1 MKKFLFILVGMFL
14 LQTTYVAAQEMTK
27 EEKKAA
33 KMEAKEAKR
42 KAKEEAKEMK
52 ELY

>member
-27 EEKKAA
+27 EERKLLKW
-33 KMEAKEAKR
+33 KQKRQREKR
-42 KAKEEAKEMK
+42 KKKQRK
-52 ELY
+52 